1 MVHDSK
7 KKKKNL
13 LQVLPDYML
22 QRMYWPQNKAEFTTT
37 IHLSVHEHHLKLRIK
52 NSQFTPILGA
62 YQPWLMINFLGVKIL
77 FVILLLSAWCFLLH
91 TISCRR
97 TFKWPY
103 RGCTACIYSNSQLLH
118 PNFLKCKKKKQGSSL
133 YSYTVKTIRV
143 KLYIWLVH
151 TIHDVTI
158 CLVVITISCIGDL
171 CFSICTF

>member
-7 KKKKNL
+7 KKKKSSPSFTGLHVTKN
-13 LQVLPDYML
+13 VL
-22 QRMYWPQNKAEFTTT
+22 TTKQGRIYYHNT
-37 IHLSVHEHHLKLRIK
+37 SFSSWTSLKIENQKQSVYTNIRSLSAMIDDKFLGSK
-52 NSQFTPILGA
+52 NSICYSTTLC
-62 YQPWLMINFLGVKIL
+62 VT
-77 FVILLLSAWCFLLH
+77 FLLH

-97 TFKWPY
+97 TFKGPY